1 MNRHSLEYYRVPPEF
16 TEYQMPEALPQQR
29 SFFKWDDCTMCY
41 GRAAVDAK
49 RAPMPSIGTSAE
61 DSEVKEGIPSF
72 PFNAE
77 EVIENLQRERYSA
90 HFREPG
96 RLTHALLRKAYY
108 LVRPWLSVGA
118 RVQLQRMHLRNW
130 EKIPFPEWPVDTTV
144 DRIHRK
150 LLKHAMQARGVD
162 KVPFIWFWPDGYTCC
177 TIITHDVESAG
188 GKKECARLMDV
199 DESFGFRS
207 SFQIVPEDRYA
218 VTRSF
223 LQSITE
229 RGFEVNVHD
238 LKHDGRLYADFKEF
252 LRRARLINQYGQE
265 FGARGFRSGI
275 LYRNA
280 DWYDAFEFDY
290 DMSLPNVAHLDPQH
304 GGCCTVLP
312 FFIGRMVELP
322 LTCTQDYTLFHIMK
336 SYSIDLWKT
345 QISLIR
351 ENVGLVT
358 ILVHPDYLT
367 KERARS
373 VYKQLLA
380 YLAELRDSDHMWTP
394 LPRDVAFWWRQ
405 RSQMKLVQRGGNWEI
420 EGPGHDRARIGYAC
434 LENDQLV
441 YRCAIDERR

>member
-1 MNRHSLEYYRVPPEF
+1 MNRHSLDYYRVPSEF

-252 LRRARLINQYGQE
+252 LRRARLINQYGQSVALQVT
-265 FGARGFRSGI
+265 FNPASATSYTGTLTVTSNASSNSTVTVPLSGTGVATAYTVA
-275 LYRNA
+275 LTWSAPTSSTDPVAGYDVYRA
-280 DWYDAFEFDY
+280 LSGSSTY
-290 DMSLPNVAHLDPQH
+290 
-304 GGCCTVLP
+304 
-312 FFIGRMVELP
+312 
-322 LTCTQDYTLFHIMK
+322 
-336 SYSIDLWKT
+336 
-345 QISLIR
+345 
-351 ENVGLVT
+351 
-358 ILVHPDYLT
+358 
-367 KERARS
+367 
-373 VYKQLLA
+373 QLLNPTPSTTTTYSDSSVA
-380 YLAELRDSDHMWTP
+380 NGQTYLYYVVSVDAS
-394 LPRDVAFWWRQ
+394 
-405 RSQMKLVQRGGNWEI
+405 GNQSSPSNTYTATI
-420 EGPGHDRARIGYAC
+420 P
-434 LENDQLV
+434 
-441 YRCAIDERR
+441 